1 MAKNRASVPT
11 PEVSSLPLKS
21 DESPLVIDLPDGQ
34 KLVVGKLANGS
45 VIEVA
50 TWRGTGRPD
59 SRTSRLM
66 LGMSSASEVKENDG
80 EASNEKK
87 TKEKTSI
94 LGSLLTRLTGLYLV
108 IVGKWR
114 KSRESKKAK
123 SSAVAKSSEPLIQ
136 KVTPIVE
143 EKSDDVQDWLD
154 SIIAKSEPRADARGD
169 RGMRDSSIGST
180 KRIAVKTAKKA
191 GKKKSSSKSESNS
204 RSQTRTKTKVRRS
217 RP

>member
-1 MAKNRASVPT
+1 MAKNRSSVPT

-66 LGMSSASEVKENDG
+66 LGMSSASEVKETDG
-80 EASNEKK
+80 ETSNEKK
-87 TKEKTSI
+87 PKEKTSV
-94 LGSLLTRLTGLYLV
+94 LSSLVTRLSHSYLA
-108 IVGKWR
+108 IVATWR
-114 KSRESKKAK
+114 KSRENRKTK
-123 SSAVAKSSEPLIQ
+123 SSGAAKSSEPLIE
-136 KVTPIVE
+136 KVTPVVE

-154 SIIAKSEPRADARGD
+154 SILAKSEPRTDARGD
-169 RGMRDSSIGST
+169 RGTRDSSIGST
-180 KRIAVKTAKKA
+180 KRIAVKSVKKNGKKA
-191 GKKKSSSKSESNS
+191 SSKGDSKS
-204 RSQTRTKTKVRRS
+204 RPQSRTKIKARRS